1 VRVLVVCAVAEEAR
15 AVMRHLGPAEPT
27 TCGPYRLAART
38 VSGQDEVGPPSR
50 TNVLTLVSGIGE
62 AAAAAATAT
71 ACALDPSIGLVV
83 SAGIAG
89 GFSTRVPVG
98 GTVIAD
104 RIVAADLGAEEPGS
118 PGARIPLTALGY
130 EGGVLEADAEVVR
143 RAAAFTSAEVGTV
156 LTVSTVTASIER
168 IDDFIRTHPEALAEA
183 MEGHGVAVAAV
194 AHALP
199 FMELRTISNPVG
211 VRDPG
216 DWDIAG
222 ALDALADAM
231 HALLGDGRSG
241 ALIA

>member
-1 VRVLVVCAVAEEAR
+1 MAEEAR
-15 AVMRHLGPAEPT
+15 AVMRHLGDAEPIAI
-27 TCGPYRLAART
+27 GPYRLAART
-38 VSGQDEVGPPSR
+38 VGGTDHVGPAVESD
-50 TNVLTLVSGIGE
+50 VVTLVSGIGE

-71 ACALDPSIGLVV
+71 ACALDPTIGLVV

-98 GTVIAD
+98 GVVIAD

-130 EGGVLEADAEVVR
+130 EGGVLIADPEVVR
-143 RAAAFTSAEVGTV
+143 RAAAFTSADVGTI

-168 IDDFIRTHPEALAEA
+168 IDDFIRAHPEALAEA
-183 MEGHGVAVAAV
+183 MEGHGVAVAAH

-199 FMELRTISNPVG
+199 FLEIRTISNPVG
-211 VRDPG
+211 VRDPT
-216 DWDIAG
+216 DWDIEGSLG
-222 ALDALADAM
+222 ALSDAM
-231 HALLGDGRSG
+231 HQLLGDRRGA